1 MKGTPALAAAAA
13 ALLFLA
19 GATAGPAAAKQG
31 SGTTAKQA
39 PGTLA
44 PGIQSRGAPSP
55 ARASGEAAAVLEAL
69 RLRSPQDTLGNA
81 AYGAAREAFEQARFD
96 EALRG
101 LEDFTQRFPRNLQM
115 NDALSLMLLIRYN
128 REFKDEP
135 LRIYAA
141 AEAQER
147 AGRADSAAALAREGL
162 RLYPGARI
170 RDHWNW
176 LLAEAARDRGD
187 HASAV
192 TFSAAVADT
201 SLKSRLAPYAL
212 KLAAEE
218 TLAMSGDPTRALH
231 YYQDLLERYPTSPL
245 APEARAR
252 VFDLRKKL
260 QL

>member
-1 MKGTPALAAAAA
+1 MRRGLRPAALAAA
-13 ALLFLA
+13 LLLLA
-19 GATAGPAAAKQG
+19 GSPGAAKQV
-31 SGTTAKQA
+31 SGGAAKQS
-39 PGTLA
+39 PGTPPTGA
-44 PGIQSRGAPSP
+44 EPQGAPSR
-55 ARASGEAAAVLEAL
+55 ARIAGEAAAILEAL

-81 AYGAAREAFEQARFD
+81 AYDAARVAFEQGRFD
-96 EALRG
+96 EAVRG

-115 NDALSLMLLIRYN
+115 NDALSLILLIRYN

-141 AEAQER
+141 AEAQQR

-162 RLYPGARI
+162 QRYPGARI
-170 RDHWNW
+170 RDHWSW

-187 HASAV
+187 HAAAV
-192 TFSAAVADT
+192 SFAAAVADT

-212 KLAAEE
+212 RLAAEE

-252 VFDLRKKL
+252 VFELRKKL